1 MIYIHIVDL
10 ESLMLHAKFQ
20 DPKPLGSG
28 EEDFGCL
35 TQSLQEGFQES
46 EILNKRTNGAV
57 NAHLRS
63 GIYTNKQDLAI
74 K

>member
-1 MIYIHIVDL
+1 MQFKNLPPIADYGFSQKILEWRNIVHHRFW
-10 ESLMLHAKFQ
+10 MLDA
-20 DPKPLGSG
+20 
-28 EEDFGCL
+28 
-35 TQSLQEGFQES
+35 QSLQEGFQES
-46 EILNKRTNGAV
+46 EILNKRTNGDV

>member
-1 MIYIHIVDL
+1 MVFRRKFWNGEIYSTI
-10 ESLMLHAKFQ
+10 
-20 DPKPLGSG
+20 
-28 EEDFGCL
+28 DFGCL